1 MIVCVGLL
9 LPCKKAGCVVVTPI
23 GVVAGAVLV
32 VTGVVYVEYTGIPVV
47 MTSDRN
53 FPRVL

>member
-1 MIVCVGLL
+1 M
-9 LPCKKAGCVVVTPI
+9 VVTPI